1 MRNINVL
8 GIVFPNQHDA
18 SLGGLTAHR
27 ALGSVPFGGRY
38 RLIDFVLS
46 NMVNAGISK
55 VGLATKSNYQSLMD
69 HLGSGKAWDLDR
81 KNGGLFFIPTHVPET
96 AYNGRIAAISEML
109 LFLNHSK
116 EEYVLMSD
124 CHVVGNID
132 YEPLIRQHIETEA
145 DITVAY
151 KVGAPTQGEDN
162 LSLSVDENHRVSE
175 ICIGAKDVENGAFG
189 MGLYVI
195 RRELLIRMVEECYA
209 RNCDNFERHILQHR
223 LGELS
228 IYGYEVHEYT
238 AAVHSLKTYFEANMA
253 LLDFAVRAKVFL
265 PERRIYTKVRDCA
278 PATYGL
284 HAALNNSL
292 VADGAVVEGTVT
304 NSVIFRDVKIG
315 CGVQVD
321 RCILMQGTE
330 IREDATL
337 GYVICDKNVQMC
349 GGAALQGA
357 ANYPMYVKK
366 GMKI

>member
-1 MRNINVL
+1 MRNINVI

-18 SLGGLTAHR
+18 SLGGLTSHR

-69 HLGSGKAWDLDR
+69 HLSSGKAWDLDR
-81 KNGGLFFIPTHVPET
+81 KNGGLFFIPTHVPES
-96 AYNGRIAAISEML
+96 AYNGRIAAVSEML

-132 YEPLIRQHIETEA
+132 YEPLILQHIETGA

-151 KVGAPTQGEDN
+151 TVGAPTQGEDN
-162 LSLSVDENHRVSE
+162 LSLSVDENGRVSE
-175 ICIGAKDVENGAFG
+175 ICIGAKGMTDGAFG

-209 RNCDNFERHILQHR
+209 RNFDNFERHVLQHR

-228 IYGYEVHEYT
+228 IYGYRVREYT
-238 AAVHSLKTYFEANMA
+238 ASIYSLKTYFEANMA
-253 LLDFAVRAKVFL
+253 LLDPAVRKKVFV
-265 PERRIYTKVRDCA
+265 PDRRIYTKVRDCA

-284 HAALNNSL
+284 HAALQNSL
-292 VADGAVVEGTVT
+292 VADGAKIDGNVT
-304 NSVIFRDVKIG
+304 NSVIFRDVKVG
-315 CGVQVD
+315 RGVNVD
-321 RCILMQGTE
+321 RCILMQGSE
-330 IREDATL
+330 IHADATL
-337 GYVICDKNVQMC
+337 GYVICDKNVQVC
-349 GGAALQGA
+349 GGASLQGA
-357 ANYPMYVKK
+357 AHYPMYVKK
-366 GMKI
+366 GMTI